1 MLRPEKRNAAMMSR
15 TTARI
20 ATYSAVSFA
29 LSIFAALAQAQTAA
43 AAAKPD
49 ITKGQTI
56 ASQVCAACH
65 AADGNSASPANPKLA
80 QQHPEY
86 LVKQLQNFKVKPG
99 AKEAERV
106 NAIMAGFAA
115 GLSDEDMRNV
125 AAFYAKQTQ
134 KLGTARGT
142 KENLTLGEQ
151 LYRAGVA
158 SKGLPACAGCHGP
171 TGSGIPAQ
179 YPRLS
184 GQWAEYTATQ
194 LTAFRE
200 GGRKNN
206 VQMSQIAAKMTD
218 KEIKAVADY
227 IAGLR

>member
-1 MLRPEKRNAAMMSR
+1 MMLR

-20 ATYSAVSFA
+20 ATALSFA
-29 LSIFAALAQAQTAA
+29 LSVSAALAQAQAA
-43 AAAKPD
+43 ATAAKPD
-49 ITKGQTI
+49 IAKGQTL
-56 ASQVCAACH
+56 ANQVCAACH
-65 AADGNSASPANPKLA
+65 AADGNSTSPANPKLA

-86 LVKQLQNFKVKPG
+86 LVKQLHNFKAKPG

-184 GQWAEYTATQ
+184 GQWAEYTAAQ